1 MRHKTRAI
9 NECISTD
16 NFSQFFYMHYFIFI
30 RVSRKNNK
38 QCQYLKGKLVQN
50 YKTELTLQGQSQE
63 KKRGEGIEDLGP
75 IGCKQ
80 NIEC

>member
-1 MRHKTRAI
+1 MRHKTLVI
-9 NECISTD
+9 IECISTD
-16 NFSQFFYMHYFIFI
+16 NFSEFFLHALLHLHSCFT
-30 RVSRKNNK
+30 KNNK

-50 YKTELTLQGQSQE
+50 YKTELILQGQSQE